1 MIVKKKSSLK
11 GMTLIEL
18 LAMVAVIS
26 IMSGFLFGAYN
37 KSRSMGHRVVCISN
51 LKNMGQA
58 MQLYAEDYRLRFPP
72 KANWHTLL
80 HEDYLESDTDVFV
93 CPAASDL
100 TFGTNM
106 GYGINT
112 DIDVRYIPDF
122 NMRKIVTITEITGGI
137 ETSGN
142 TIATRHAGGANAVY
156 GDGSIEW
163 HLDEWYTEDN
173 LINNAAY
180 K

>member
-1 MIVKKKSSLK
+1 MIVKKRSSLK

-37 KSRSMGHRVVCISN
+37 KSRSMGQRVVCISN

-72 KANWHTLL
+72 KANWYTLL
-80 HEDYLESDTDVFV
+80 HENYLESDTDVFV

-100 TFGTNM
+100 TMGTNM
-106 GYGINT
+106 GYGLNSDLDKKYSPNYNLRNT
-112 DIDVRYIPDF
+112 GV
-122 NMRKIVTITEITGGI
+122 VAEITGGF
-137 ETSGN
+137 ETDGN
-142 TIATRHAGGANAVY
+142 TLSSRHANGFNLLY
-156 GDGSIEW
+156 GDNSVQW
-163 HLDEWYTEDN
+163 HNTATYNTSDLTD
-173 LINNAAY
+173 AY
-180 K
+180 